1 MSLWKYIFMNHLIKF
16 LDKDSKTKLAPV
28 FFSDFLELL
37 WEKNKLLPKKSNRD
51 NRYKLSAFWR
61 N

>member
-1 MSLWKYIFMNHLIKF
+1 MKIHFHESSNQVSWQ
-16 LDKDSKTKLAPV
+16 DSKTKLAPV

>member
-1 MSLWKYIFMNHLIKF
+1 MNHLIKF
-16 LDKDSKTKLAPV
+16 LEKDSKTKLAPV